1 MNETT
6 PTPILTVEPMLEGQ
20 GLVKTYGRVVAL
32 DHLDFALYPGEV
44 LAVVGDNGAGKSTL
58 VKCLSGAEHP
68 DKGVIRLEGE
78 VVQFRKQSEALV
90 AGIETVYQRLAVAP
104 GLDVASNLAL
114 GRELY
119 KPTPMGKFLRK
130 LESNGML
137 KPRVYPRK
145 VMIFDE
151 PTDAARGA
159 RCRPGAQA
167 DPPPAR
173 AGTPVVFVS
182 HNIPQVLKIADR
194 IHVQR
199 LGRRVAVVAPQA
211 FAYSDVVA
219 IMNGACRSTATTRPS
234 ARCPDPNE
242 CLRPTRVLR

>member
-1 MNETT
+1 MNEST
-6 PTPILTVEPMLEGQ
+6 PTPILTVEPMLESQ

-58 VKCLSGAEHP
+58 IKCLSGAEIP
-68 DKGVIRLEGE
+68 DRGVIRLEGE
-78 VVQFRKQSEALV
+78 VVRFRKQSEALV
-90 AGIETVYQRLAVAP
+90 AGIETVYQRLAIAP

-130 LESNGML
+130 LEANGML

-151 PTDAARGA
+151 PTTPLGERDAAQVLKLIHHLRE
-159 RCRPGAQA
+159 R
-167 DPPPAR
+167 
-173 AGTPVVFVS
+173 GTPVVLVS
-182 HNIPQVLKIADR
+182 HNIQQVLKVADR

-199 LGRRVAVVAPQA
+199 LGKRVAVVAPRA

-219 IMNGACRSTATTRPS
+219 IMNGALQVDLDDQALGPVR
-234 ARCPDPNE
+234 
-242 CLRPTRVLR
+242 

>member
-1 MNETT
+1 MNEST
-6 PTPILTVEPMLEGQ
+6 PAAIPTAEPMLESQ

-44 LAVVGDNGAGKSTL
+44 LAVIGDNGAGKSTL
-58 VKCLSGAEHP
+58 VKCLSGAELP

-78 VVQFRKQSEALV
+78 EVRFRKPSEALV

-130 LESNGML
+130 LEANGIL

-151 PTDAARGA
+151 PTAPLGVRDAAQVLRLIQHL
-159 RCRPGAQA
+159 RER
-167 DPPPAR
+167 
-173 AGTPVVFVS
+173 GTPVVFVS
-182 HNIPQVLKIADR
+182 HNIPHVLKVADR

-199 LGRRVAVVAPQA
+199 FGKRIAVVTPRT
-211 FAYSDVVA
+211 FGHSDVVA
-219 IMNGACRSTATTRPS
+219 IMSGALQVDIDDQTLGPVR
-234 ARCPDPNE
+234 
-242 CLRPTRVLR
+242 